1 MCLFFIDSFMT
12 VTAMCNTCGTLST
25 PASDVMNDCKQI
37 TAKGGKAMKIA
48 KDN

>member
-1 MCLFFIDSFMT
+1 MT
-12 VTAMCNTCGTLST
+12 VTAMCDTRGTLST
-25 PASDVMNDCKQI
+25 PASDVYGLNDCKQI